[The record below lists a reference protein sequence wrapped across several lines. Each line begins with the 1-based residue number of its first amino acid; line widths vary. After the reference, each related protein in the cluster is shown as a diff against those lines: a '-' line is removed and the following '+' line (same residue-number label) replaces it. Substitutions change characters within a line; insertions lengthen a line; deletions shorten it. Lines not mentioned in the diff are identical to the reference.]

1 MRIISKKSGLRL
13 AKLLTT
19 VWFLPYNKF
28 SKMKSKKR
36 GWTDMLCEKKN
47 MRRSVESNRKTMKT
61 KDLLPVKMAVG
72 PIFLGRKLI

>member
-36 GWTDMLCEKKN
+36 GWTDMLCKN
-47 MRRSVESNRKTMKT
+47 RTCGVPLNPIRKTMKT
-61 KDLLPVKMAVG
+61 KDLLPAKTAVG
-72 PIFLGRKLI
+72 PFF